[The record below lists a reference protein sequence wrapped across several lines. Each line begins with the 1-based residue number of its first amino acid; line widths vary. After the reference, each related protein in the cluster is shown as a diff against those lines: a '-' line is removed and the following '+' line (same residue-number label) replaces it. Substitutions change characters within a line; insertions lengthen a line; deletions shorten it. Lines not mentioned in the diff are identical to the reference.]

1 VNQGFY
7 IEMSAGEQT
16 DSGEIGMAA
25 KSFSKRKRRIS
36 ITTLFSTLIIPLLVA
51 LIAFLGQIFSSLGP
65 PLISIRATQ
74 TAERARAL
82 TQVMT
87 QLQGT
92 VGVIRLT
99 ASAVPSPTPS
109 IPPDSIIDSFGWV
122 NGAVLLP
129 LDVDISA
136 YSSCLDFPE
145 GYRRVIPSVA
155 IPSLS
160 WFPK

>member
-1 VNQGFY
+1 MNQGFY
-7 IEMSAGEQT
+7 IEMSVREQT
-16 DSGEIGMAA
+16 DSREMGMTA
-25 KSFSKRKRRIS
+25 KSFSKRKRKIS
-36 ITTLFSTLIIPLLVA
+36 IALISTLITPLLVA
-51 LIAFLGQIFSSLGP
+51 LIAFLGQICGSLGP

-109 IPPDSIIDSFGWV
+109 IPPIQS
-122 NGAVLLP
+122 
-129 LDVDISA
+129 
-136 YSSCLDFPE
+136 
-145 GYRRVIPSVA
+145 
-155 IPSLS
+155 
-160 WFPK
+160 